1 MEIDDIVFRLVEVIK
16 ISPEFQR
23 IRQAKAIIMKNPSLA
38 RELEE
43 INISQKQLLNE
54 RISKAD
60 LMARSE
66 HLNSKLDNLSKIP
79 EVRNYID
86 ALNSLNQL
94 MGRINYKIND
104 YLEKS
109 LQ

>member
-1 MEIDDIVFRLVEVIK
+1 MR
-16 ISPEFQR
+16 
-23 IRQAKAIIMKNPSLA
+23 NPGLA

-43 INISQKQLLNE
+43 INKSQKQLFNE

-60 LMARSE
+60 FMARSE
-66 HLNSKLDNLSKIP
+66 QLNSKLENLSKIP
-79 EVRNYID
+79 EVRNYMD

-94 MGRINYKIND
+94 MGRIDYKMNES
-104 YLEKS
+104 LEKS

>member
-1 MEIDDIVFRLVEVIK
+1 MR
-16 ISPEFQR
+16 
-23 IRQAKAIIMKNPSLA
+23 NPVLA

-43 INISQKQLLNE
+43 INMSQKQLVNE

-60 LMARSE
+60 FMARTE
-66 HLNSKLDNLSKIP
+66 HLNSKLENLSKIP
-79 EVRNYID
+79 EVRNYMD

-94 MGRINYKIND
+94 MGKINYKINES
-104 YLEKS
+104 LERS